1 LTDLSGLPVSRA
13 VAEPDVVLAAV
24 RRAVDEAIAAGAD
37 VIIPAE
43 GVIAELLVAQGVT
56 EIEGVCVMDSVG
68 AVVLHAQML
77 ATLRSRTGLH
87 PGRRWH
93 FPKPPNE
100 LLQQLDEG
108 RTGAPT
114 VG

>member
-1 LTDLSGLPVSRA
+1 M
-13 VAEPDVVLAAV
+13 
-24 RRAVDEAIAAGAD
+24 
-37 VIIPAE
+37 IIPAE

-77 ATLRSRTGLH
+77 AALRARTGLH

-93 FPKPPNE
+93 YPKPPTE
-100 LLQQLDEG
+100 LLRQLDERG
-108 RTGAPT
+108 PGAAT